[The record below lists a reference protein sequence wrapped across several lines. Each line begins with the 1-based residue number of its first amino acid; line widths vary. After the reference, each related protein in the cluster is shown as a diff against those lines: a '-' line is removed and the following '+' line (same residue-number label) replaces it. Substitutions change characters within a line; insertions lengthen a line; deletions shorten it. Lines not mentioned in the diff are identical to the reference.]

1 MDYKN
6 IILAP
11 KSFSNL
17 LLSYFYIFF
26 KNYKLL
32 ISFNLIVLIAF
43 YFIVGKVET
52 NFSSENYLSDYFN
65 KSSIYALFFT
75 IPAAFIST
83 FYLTLLADQKPSLKT
98 ITSEFLKSPFKII
111 ISSFILCVAI
121 FIFNLVIKSQF
132 LVFQYSGPIPF
143 FITEIIYC
151 ILSFTTI
158 VFIFYLNPYHAQL
171 KQLFSKKT
179 IKYLGVLF
187 LLMLLSLVI
196 YRLGFNLLILLIDIF
211 TDVIGINQPDLIY
224 NSGIIVIEYINEIA
238 IFTILLFCYYN
249 YIAEIKN
256 TFHLDEI
263 NQIKP
268 NENETEEL

>member
-32 ISFNLIVLIAF
+32 IGFNLIVLIAF
-43 YFIVGKVET
+43 YFIVGKVESGI
-52 NFSSENYLSDYFN
+52 SSEDYLSDYFN
-65 KSSIYALFFT
+65 KSLIYALFFT
-75 IPAAFIST
+75 IPAAFISS
-83 FYLTLLADQKPSLKT
+83 FYLTLLANKKPTLKT
-98 ITSEFLKSPFKII
+98 ITNIFIKYPIKILF
-111 ISSFILCVAI
+111 SNFILCIAI
-121 FIFNLVIKSQF
+121 FLFNLVIKSQF
-132 LVFQYSGPIPF
+132 LIFQYSGPIQF
-143 FITEIIYC
+143 FITEIVYC
-151 ILSFTTI
+151 IISFI
-158 VFIFYLNPYHAQL
+158 LLFLIFYLNPYHTQL
-171 KQLFSKKT
+171 KQLFSKK
-179 IKYLGVLF
+179 IFKYFIVLF
-187 LLMLLSLVI
+187 LLILLSLI
-196 YRLGFNLLILLIDIF
+196 TYRLGFNLLIILIDIA
-211 TDVIGINQPDLIY
+211 TDIIGINNPDIIY
-224 NSGIIVIEYINEIA
+224 NNGIIIIEYINEIA

-256 TFHLDEI
+256 TFHLEEI

>member
-17 LLSYFYIFF
+17 LLSYFYVFF

-32 ISFNLIVLIAF
+32 IGFNLIVLIAF
-43 YFIVGKVET
+43 YFIVGKVES
-52 NFSSENYLSDYFN
+52 NFSSENYLSDYFK
-65 KSSIYALFFT
+65 KSLIYALFFT

-83 FYLTLLADQKPSLKT
+83 FYLTLLANQKPSLKT
-98 ITSEFLKSPFKII
+98 VTNEFLKSSFKII

-121 FIFNLVIKSQF
+121 FLFNLVIKSQF
-132 LVFQYSGPIPF
+132 LIFQYSGPIQF
-143 FITEIIYC
+143 FITEVIYC
-151 ILSFTTI
+151 ILSFLTI
-158 VFIFYLNPYHAQL
+158 VFIFHLNPYHAHF
-171 KQLFSKKT
+171 KQLFTLKT
-179 IKYLGVLF
+179 FKYLGVLF
-187 LLMLLSLVI
+187 LLMLLSLGI

-249 YIAEIKN
+249 YISEIKN